1 MTFSIL
7 DVFIVV
13 VYIAVSIAFG
23 FWMGRNQ
30 KGTADYFL
38 GGRHIP
44 WLAVTFSIVAA
55 ETSVLTFISI
65 PAVSYLGNLRFIQ
78 LVIGYVVGRC
88 IVAVIMLPA
97 YYRGAI
103 DTAYHFLGKR
113 FGQKMRNI
121 AGITFMATRLLADGV
136 RLFATAIPL
145 ALILKNSS
153 FFCSTCDRNI
163 YIIAIIT
170 VGLVTMIYT
179 CFGGIRS
186 VVWVDVIQM
195 SVYVGGAILAV
206 VIILSKLSGGICVP
220 AEKFQWFY
228 LASDL
233 SFVQFIKQPYSFFVA
248 VFGGAI
254 FTLAS
259 HGTDQLI
266 IQRVLACGSKTASQ
280 KAIITSGLLVFMQ
293 FGLFLFLGILLYAY
307 YKGQSVEELGLLRA
321 DGIFPKFIVEQIPSG
336 ICGFIVAAIF
346 AAAMSTLAGSLSSL
360 ASTTVL
366 DIYVPLFGKNKSQQ
380 QLLKLSRIATFVWGV
395 ILIITAIT
403 FIELKGTVVE
413 TALGIAS
420 YTYGGL
426 LGVFLLGLFYKKAA
440 QHDAVIAFFAAIIT
454 MAVIIQTGKIAW
466 PLYVVIGS
474 STAVITGIASH
485 LFGSRRK

>member
-1 MTFSIL
+1 
-7 DVFIVV
+7 
-13 VYIAVSIAFG
+13 
-23 FWMGRNQ
+23 
-30 KGTADYFL
+30 
-38 GGRHIP
+38 
-44 WLAVTFSIVAA
+44 
-55 ETSVLTFISI
+55 
-65 PAVSYLGNLRFIQ
+65 
-78 LVIGYVVGRC
+78 
-88 IVAVIMLPA
+88 
-97 YYRGAI
+97 
-103 DTAYHFLGKR
+103 
-113 FGQKMRNI
+113 
-121 AGITFMATRLLADGV
+121 
-136 RLFATAIPL
+136 
-145 ALILKNSS
+145 
-153 FFCSTCDRNI
+153 
-163 YIIAIIT
+163 
-170 VGLVTMIYT
+170 
-179 CFGGIRS
+179 
-186 VVWVDVIQM
+186 
-195 SVYVGGAILAV
+195 
-206 VIILSKLSGGICVP
+206 
-220 AEKFQWFY
+220 
-228 LASDL
+228 
-233 SFVQFIKQPYSFFVA
+233 
-248 VFGGAI
+248 
-254 FTLAS
+254 
-259 HGTDQLI
+259 
-266 IQRVLACGSKTASQ
+266 
-280 KAIITSGLLVFMQ
+280 MQ